1 MEVHIEAVVEVLVG
15 AELDAGVEL
24 PLLDGGGEGGRGGEE
39 GEDDGL
45 GEHVVELRGVDGRLE
60 VVKCDD

>member
-1 MEVHIEAVVEVLVG
+1 MKVHVSAIVEVLVG

-24 PLLDGGGEGGRGGEE
+24 PLLDGGGEGGRRGEE

-45 GEHVVELRGVDGRLE
+45 GEHFVGMG
-60 VVKCDD
+60 